1 MAEDTLY
8 DYVTDNRFGI
18 KTYIDTLMTD
28 DFTSYVQTFS
38 DNVLSGMKQIITER
52 LASETLTPPN
62 RALIEEYLR
71 RYIVDIFNK
80 TFMQENIQCY
90 YTKSPIGHSDKL
102 FHEIDIPE
110 YHPSSPVIVPIF
122 NPQLPNRRSSNRGLN
137 APNGPRFSPTS
148 PLRDRIRQLGFEGAV
163 RGQQQL
169 PFLRIGGSKKR
180 RATRRNRR
188 KCD

>member
-18 KTYIDTLMTD
+18 KKYIDTLMTG

-80 TFMQENIQCY
+80 TFINDNIQCY
-90 YTKSPIGHSDKL
+90 YTTNPVGHSDKL
-102 FHEIDIPE
+102 FHEIGIPE
-110 YHPSSPVIVPIF
+110 YHPSSPGRVPIF
-122 NPQLPNRRSSNRGLN
+122 NPQLPNGASRKRRRN
-137 APNGPRFSPTS
+137 APNDPRFSPTS
-148 PLRDRIRQLGFEGAV
+148 PLRDRIRQPGFEGAV
-163 RGQQQL
+163 PGQQQL
-169 PFLRIGGSKKR
+169 PFLREGGSKKR